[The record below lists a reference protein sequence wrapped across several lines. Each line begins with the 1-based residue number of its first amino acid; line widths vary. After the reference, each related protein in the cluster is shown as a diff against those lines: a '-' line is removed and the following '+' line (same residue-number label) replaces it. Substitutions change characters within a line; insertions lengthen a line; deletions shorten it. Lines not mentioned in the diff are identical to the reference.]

1 MEQVYVLEQWF
12 DSYPREYSG
21 VVGVFLSQ
29 ESAERAVVS
38 AREADGDDY
47 RFYRVAAVPLG
58 VLQDAVYV

>member
-12 DSYPREYSG
+12 DSYEYLG

-29 ESAERAVVS
+29 ESAERAAVS
-38 AREADGDDY
+38 AREADSEDY
-47 RFYRVAAVPLG
+47 LYRVASVPLG

>member
-12 DSYPREYSG
+12 DSYEYSG
-21 VVGVFLSQ
+21 VVGVFLSL
-29 ESAERAVVS
+29 ESAERAADS